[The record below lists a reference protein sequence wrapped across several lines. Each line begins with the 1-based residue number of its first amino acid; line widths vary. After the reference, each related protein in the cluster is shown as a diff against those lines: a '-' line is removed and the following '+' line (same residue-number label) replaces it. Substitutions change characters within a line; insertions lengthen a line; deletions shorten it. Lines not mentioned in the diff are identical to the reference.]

1 MQVAFLT
8 PPFGSA
14 AFHLKSVAP
23 PHIGLAA
30 IRRSFGP
37 FMCLQLFVLALVV
50 FALAPFFPGI
60 APAFVRRR

>member
-8 PPFGSA
+8 PLFGSA

-23 PHIGLAA
+23 PHIDLAA
-30 IRRSFGP
+30 IRRSSSLFA
-37 FMCLQLFVLALVV
+37 CLQLFVLALVV

-60 APAFVRRR
+60 APAFVR